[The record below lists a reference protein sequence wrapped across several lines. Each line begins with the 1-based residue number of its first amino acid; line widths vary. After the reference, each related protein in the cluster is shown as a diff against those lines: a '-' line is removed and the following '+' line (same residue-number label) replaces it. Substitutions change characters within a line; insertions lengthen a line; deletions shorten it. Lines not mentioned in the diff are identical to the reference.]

1 MSTIKI
7 INELYSNYGYSS
19 IKSSKFNMNEYSVN
33 IFIIIFILLVCLFL
47 YSKNHLDVDK
57 KNWDIQKCY
66 PKYIFFSGYL
76 HNDIPNQSAYETSVY
91 NFYDCIDKY
100 ERGYS
105 KDNIGGIL
113 YDANK
118 SFNKKI
124 MKIDNDAKE
133 ERKRIEKEMKQKG
146 IDISG
151 QLSLLEEKALS
162 LDASETIAYTQ
173 LKSIGI
179 YMDQLNEFLNF
190 IGAYTKQYLTY
201 RMMHFANKCIA
212 TGDCRKDGEASGS
225 DDYNNAM
232 KIKNILD
239 DQFGGNNL

>member
-1 MSTIKI
+1 MSTIER

-19 IKSSKFNMNEYSVN
+19 NITSKINMNEYSVN
-33 IFIIIFILLVCLFL
+33 IFIVIFILLVCLFL
-47 YSKNHLDVDK
+47 YAKNHLDVDK

-91 NFYDCIDKY
+91 NFYDCMDKY
-100 ERGYS
+100 AKGYS
-105 KDNIGGIL
+105 KDHIGGIL

-118 SFNKKI
+118 NFNKQV
-124 MKIDNDAKE
+124 MTIDNDAKE
-133 ERKRIEKEMKQKG
+133 ERKRIEREMKQKG

-151 QLSLLEEKALS
+151 QLSLLEEEALS

-201 RMMHFANKCIA
+201 KMMHFANKCIA
-212 TGDCRKDGEASGS
+212 TGDCRKGGQGS
-225 DDYNNAM
+225 NDYNNAM